1 MLKKKTV
8 TRNKGHFIMI
18 KGSVDQEGM
27 RTINTYALNSRS
39 PKYMRQK
46 LTELKGET
54 DDSIVIVV
62 ELITPFPIMDRI
74 TR

>member
-1 MLKKKTV
+1 
-8 TRNKGHFIMI
+8 MI

-54 DDSIVIVV
+54 DNSTTARDFNTLLS
-62 ELITPFPIMDRI
+62 LMDRTI
-74 TR
+74 RHKVSKETEMS

>member
-1 MLKKKTV
+1 
-8 TRNKGHFIMI
+8 MI

-54 DDSIVIVV
+54 DNSTTIAKDFNI
-62 ELITPFPIMDRI
+62 LLPIF
-74 TR
+74 

>member
-1 MLKKKTV
+1 
-8 TRNKGHFIMI
+8 MI

-46 LTELKGET
+46 LTELKGEIDNST
-54 DDSIVIVV
+54 TIARDFNT
-62 ELITPFPIMDRI
+62 LLFLMDRTI
-74 TR
+74 RHKVSKETEMS